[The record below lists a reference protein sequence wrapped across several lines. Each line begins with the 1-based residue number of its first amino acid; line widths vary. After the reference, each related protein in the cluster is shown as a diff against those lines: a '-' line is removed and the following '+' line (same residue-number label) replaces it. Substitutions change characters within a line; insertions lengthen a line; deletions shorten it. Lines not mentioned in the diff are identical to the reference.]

1 MTVVTLT
8 INGQLVSGRDD
19 QTILDVAEDHNIHI
33 PTLCH
38 LKGLSDVAAC
48 RLCLVEVQGARRP
61 EPACSTRVVEG
72 MVVETESERVRRY
85 RRLAVELLLAERNH
99 ICAFCVANG
108 HCQLQDLAVELG
120 VSHTRFPYQYRKFDV
135 DVSHP
140 AFGIDHNRCV
150 LCTRC
155 VRVCD
160 EIEGVHTWDLYG
172 RGQKTLVVTDLR
184 EPWGNATSCSS
195 CGKCVMAC
203 PTGALF
209 TQGATTAE
217 LVKDRAKIEFLMT
230 ARRERRWVP

>member
-1 MTVVTLT
+1 MPVVTLT
-8 INGQLVSGRDD
+8 IDGEFVSGRDD
-19 QTILDVAEDHNIHI
+19 QTILEVATDHGIRI

-38 LKGLSDVAAC
+38 LDGISDVAAC

-61 EPACSTRVVEG
+61 EPACVTRVTEG
-72 MVVETESERVRRY
+72 MVVQTESERILRY
-85 RRLAVELLLAERNH
+85 RRLSVELLLAERNH

-120 VSHTRFPYQYRKFDV
+120 LTHTRFPYQYQQFEV

-140 AFGIDHNRCV
+140 DFGIDHNRCV

-172 RGQKTLVVTDLR
+172 RGRDTLVVTDLCDA
-184 EPWGNATSCSS
+184 WGKATSCSS

-209 TQGATTAE
+209 TKGATTAE
-217 LVKDRAKIEFLMT
+217 LHKDRAKIEFLMT
-230 ARRERRWVP
+230 ARTERRWRL

>member
-1 MTVVTLT
+1 MPVVTLT
-8 INGQLVSGRDD
+8 LNGELVSGRDD
-19 QTILDVAEDHNIHI
+19 QTILEVATDHGIHI

-38 LKGLSDVAAC
+38 LDGVSDVAAC
-48 RLCLVEVQGARRP
+48 RICLVEVQGARRP
-61 EPACSTRVVEG
+61 EPACVTRVAEG
-72 MVVETESERVRRY
+72 MVVQTESERILRY

-120 VSHTRFPYQYRKFDV
+120 ITHTRFPYQYRKFEV
-135 DVSHP
+135 DVSHSD
-140 AFGIDHNRCV
+140 FGLDHNRCV

-172 RGQKTLVVTDLR
+172 RGQNTLVMADLFDT
-184 EPWGNATSCSS
+184 WGNARSCSS

-209 TQGATTAE
+209 TKGATTAE
-217 LVKDRAKIEFLMT
+217 LHKDRTKIEFLMK
-230 ARRERRWVP
+230 ARTERRWRL